1 MSSKLIVDTIE
12 DSTGTYSLALGSG
25 NSTFPGGIHIG
36 GTGSANLLDDYEVG
50 TWTPTVI
57 GSSGN
62 PTVTY
67 GNQSGSYVKVGSFV
81 QVDVYL
87 TTSAI
92 SGGSGNL
99 QVAGLPF
106 TAKSSTG
113 GYPEWYT
120 GSIGYITNFSSSNA
134 PRAVMVTQGDTALEF
149 WTSNS
154 SDGRDD
160 IDTRVNV
167 GSWGSSANLYC
178 TLTYLTDS

>member
-50 TWTPTVI
+50 TWTPNII
-57 GSSGN
+57 GTSAN

-67 GNQSGSYVKVGSFV
+67 TNQKGSYVKVGSLV
-81 QVDVYL
+81 QIDVYL

-99 QVAGLPF
+99 TIADLPF
-106 TAKSSTG
+106 TAKSATG
-113 GYPEWYT
+113 SYPQWYS

-134 PRAVMVTQGDTALEF
+134 PRAMMVESGDTALQF
-149 WTSNS
+149 WTSGS
-154 SDGRDD
+154 ADGRDNMD
-160 IDTRVNV
+160 IRVNV
-167 GSWGSSANLYC
+167 GSWGSTANFYG
-178 TLTYLTDS
+178 TITYLTDS